1 MDKHT
6 RLSSFGKWVDQINF
20 HWLDE
25 QVFKL
30 KLDYSIDTIKY

>member
-6 RLSSFGKWVDQINF
+6 RLSSFGKWLIPINF

-25 QVFKL
+25 QVSKL
-30 KLDYSIDTIKY
+30 KL